1 MKCSE
6 FLSLICVSLMPHNI
20 LTSENNECMVLKHIT
35 ELNFELILGKKICL
49 FKETFADLK
58 SLIEV
63 LLFSKW

>member
-1 MKCSE
+1 
-6 FLSLICVSLMPHNI
+6 MPHNI

-35 ELNFELILGKKICL
+35 ELNFVLILGKKICL
-49 FKETFADLK
+49 FKEKFADLK